1 MLHLPRILVA
11 ACVAA
16 LFAAPAASAQSAFA
30 PTLSAPSK
38 NKVLKKGKKIT
49 FKAKLDSASSAS
61 GVFMIVSKS
70 KKVDTE
76 GLLPDKMYM
85 REMKL
90 RGGSYQHGSERYPAL
105 SSWWLNRPGKYYWQ
119 AYAIDCSDG
128 TDDCNIE
135 SEIRSFRI
143 K

>member
-1 MLHLPRILVA
+1 MTHFFRILVA
-11 ACVAA
+11 ALAAA
-16 LFAAPAASAQSAFA
+16 LLTAPVASAQSAFA
-30 PTLSAPSK
+30 PTLSAPS
-38 NKVLKKGKKIT
+38 NGKSLARGKAFT

-61 GVFMIVSKS
+61 GVFVRVAKS
-70 KKVDTE
+70 KKVDAE
-76 GLLPDKMYM
+76 GLISDDLYM
-85 REMKL
+85 RSMTL
-90 RGGSYQHGSERYPAL
+90 RGGTYQHKTERYPAL
-105 SSWWLNRPGKYYWQ
+105 SSHFLNKPGKYYWQ